1 LTRDKGLRWAT
12 LTLIVIIAAS
22 VTIVT
27 LTVAFFAARST
38 GGQSL
43 QGTSTVP
50 IAPPSTQPSTEV
62 SVTPV
67 PDVSPTIAPTPVPPS
82 PTSTPQ
88 PFFEGPITYGHS
100 FNGLPL
106 LAYRLGIG
114 PSARAII
121 GGIHGGYEWNTVEL
135 VSQTL
140 QYLQENPAL
149 VPDQVTLYVIP
160 CANPDGYAAG
170 PGVELGR
177 VNGNGVDLNRNWDYD
192 HHITATHG
200 TRPVDAGASPFSEPE
215 TAALSDLILDHRVEA
230 AIFYHSAMARI
241 FHGAEQDRSATYELA
256 LAISE
261 ATGYL
266 IAEGVPG
273 QITTGDAIDWMSAHG
288 LAGIEVELTTHE
300 DIEWE
305 RNRQGL
311 LAFLNWMPPRS
322 PLPVVQSAQIGT
334 SVQGRPIEITQ
345 VGSGDQ
351 VALVIVGNIHGD
363 ETNTEA
369 LVRSLME
376 QYAGAPESVPPP
388 FTLYFVPTM
397 NLDGLAA
404 GTRANA
410 NGVDLN
416 RNWPTDDWKADAART
431 NGIVPGSGGSGP
443 GSEPE
448 VQAVERWLLDTV
460 KPVAQEVWL
469 LSYHSAHPPE
479 GGVQP
484 GYTTYGTPGLQS
496 ERLARRVAELSGYT
510 YLPTWPSEYQFTGEL
525 IHWCDANGILAAEVE
540 LPNYDLP
547 DTTPSGGSET
557 TLATQQRVL
566 RTLLMA
572 SEVDSDRP
580 PPAIGGYRE
589 YRVQPGETLLEI
601 AIRFNVEMEDIIR
614 PSGISDNDLVTEG
627 ELLLIPVAGD
637 EQP

>member
-1 LTRDKGLRWAT
+1 VPWAT
-12 LTLIVIIAAS
+12 LALTVIIAAS
-22 VTIVT
+22 VTIIA
-27 LTVAFFAARST
+27 LTIAFFATRSIR
-38 GGQSL
+38 GQPAP
-43 QGTSTVP
+43 GTSSTP
-50 IAPPSTQPSTEV
+50 IAALSSQVPTGV

-67 PDVSPTIAPTPVPPS
+67 PELVPTVAPTPVPPS
-82 PTSTPQ
+82 PTPTPQ
-88 PFFEGPITYGHS
+88 PFLEGPIAYGHS
-100 FNGLPL
+100 FNELPL
-106 LAYRLGIG
+106 LAYRLGTG

-140 QYLQENPAL
+140 QYLQDNPAL
-149 VPDQVTLYVIP
+149 IPDQVTLYIIP

-170 PGVELGR
+170 HSVELGR

-192 HHITATHG
+192 HQITATHG
-200 TRPVDAGASPFSEPE
+200 TRPVDAGTSPFSEPE
-215 TAALSDLILDHRVEA
+215 TAALRDLILDQRVEA

-241 FHGAEQDRSATYELA
+241 FYGAERDRSATYELA
-256 LAISE
+256 LVISE
-261 ATGYL
+261 ATGYP

-273 QITTGDAIDWMSAHG
+273 QITTGDAIDWMSARG

-334 SVQGRPIEITQ
+334 SVQGRPIAVTQ
-345 VGSGDQ
+345 VGSGGQ
-351 VALVIVGNIHGD
+351 VALVIVGDIHGD
-363 ETNTEA
+363 ETNTQV

-376 QYAGAPESVPPP
+376 QYASAPESVPPP

-397 NLDGLAA
+397 NPDGLSAS
-404 GTRANA
+404 TRTNA

-448 VQAVERWLLDTV
+448 VQAVARWLLDTV

-469 LSYHSAHPPE
+469 LSYHSAYPPA

-484 GYTTYGTPGLQS
+484 GYTTYGTPGAQS
-496 ERLARRVAELSGYT
+496 DWLAGRVAELSGYT

-525 IHWCDANGILAAEVE
+525 IHWCDINGIWAAEVE
-540 LPNYDLP
+540 LPSYDMP
-547 DTTPSGGSET
+547 DTALSGGSET

-572 SEVDSDRP
+572 SEVDSDRL
-580 PPAIGGYRE
+580 PPAKGGYWE
-589 YRVQPGETLLEI
+589 YRVQPGETLLGI

-614 PSGISDNDLVTEG
+614 PSGISDDDFVTEG